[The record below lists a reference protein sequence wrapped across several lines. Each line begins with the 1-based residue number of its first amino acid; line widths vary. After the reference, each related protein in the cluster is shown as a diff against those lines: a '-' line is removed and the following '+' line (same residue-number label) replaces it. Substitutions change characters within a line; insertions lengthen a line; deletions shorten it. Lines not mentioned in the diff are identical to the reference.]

1 MEVTEQ
7 PSNPLAWDTI
17 VADNLSD
24 DPLKYLFNGSESKEI
39 TRKPRGR
46 PKKTPP
52 TPPVSIVEELPQPSL
67 EESIPSSVL
76 TSMFMKQK
84 SVSPKSKKTA
94 LRFSGEEKKQE
105 EETPLD
111 PDRVV
116 LLKMYKHYFRQPL
129 LSQHTRKER
138 IWHDHHLNSEIF
150 AELRLLETAC
160 SEDDPAKVLASMWVA
175 GMIGVEK
182 FGPLFDLHTENLG
195 AVADHASKLPHFQT
209 NMRELLLKY
218 PYLRTMIGLGGY
230 PEFKLLMTTTTL
242 IAEIHDMNKRQLAAD
257 PGPDPSQP
265 LPHDLRKQFDGL

>member
-1 MEVTEQ
+1 MEVPEQ
-7 PSNPLAWDTI
+7 PSNPISWDTI
-17 VADNLSD
+17 VGDNLSD
-24 DPLKYLFNGSESKEI
+24 DPLKYLFNGSETKEI

-52 TPPVSIVEELPQPSL
+52 TPPAEELPPQPTP

-76 TSMFMKQK
+76 TSMFMKTK
-84 SVSPKSKKTA
+84 SISPKQKKNT
-94 LRFSGEEKKQE
+94 LRFSGEDKKPE

-116 LLKMYKHYFRQPL
+116 LLKMYKHYFKLPL

-138 IWHDHHLNSEIF
+138 IWQDHHLNSEIF
-150 AELRLLETAC
+150 TELRLLETAC

-175 GMIGVEK
+175 GMVGVEK
-182 FGPLFDLHTENLG
+182 FGPIFDLRTENLG
-195 AVADHASKLPHFQT
+195 AVAQHASTLPHFQT

-242 IAEIHDMNKRQLAAD
+242 IAEIHDMNQRQSSAD